1 MVGRPVDRVGDDFTV
16 PKARPK
22 EGDGMADYA
31 GDLSPRESWRL
42 LGEDPRAVLID
53 VRTQPE
59 WAFVGLPDLGSLGK
73 NILPLSWQV
82 FPAMTVNPD
91 FVGALRAAGLTED
104 QPLLFLCRSGV
115 RSAHAAMAA
124 TAAGFDQAFN
134 VAEGFEGGV
143 DGAGHR
149 GTVDGWKVAGLPWR
163 QS

>member
-16 PKARPK
+16 PKAQPK

-73 NILPLSWQV
+73 NILGLMGTSGMYVGSLGILLSR
-82 FPAMTVNPD
+82 
-91 FVGALRAAGLTED
+91 FVCVYLIKSN
-104 QPLLFLCRSGV
+104 C
-115 RSAHAAMAA
+115 
-124 TAAGFDQAFN
+124 
-134 VAEGFEGGV
+134 
-143 DGAGHR
+143 
-149 GTVDGWKVAGLPWR
+149 
-163 QS
+163 

>member
-1 MVGRPVDRVGDDFTV
+1 
-16 PKARPK
+16 
-22 EGDGMADYA
+22 MADYA

-143 DGAGHR
+143 DAAGHR

>member
-1 MVGRPVDRVGDDFTV
+1 
-16 PKARPK
+16 
-22 EGDGMADYA
+22 MAGYA
-31 GDLSPRESWRL
+31 GDLSPQESWRL
-42 LGEDPRAVLID
+42 LSEDASAVLID

-59 WAFVGLPDLGSLGK
+59 WAFVGLPELGSLGK
-73 NILPLSWQV
+73 SVLPLSWQV

-91 FVGALRAAGLTED
+91 FVGALRAAGLTEN

-115 RSAHAAMAA
+115 RSAQAAMAA
-124 TAAGFDQAFN
+124 TATGFSQAFN
-134 VAEGFEGGV
+134 VAEGFEGEV

>member
-1 MVGRPVDRVGDDFTV
+1 
-16 PKARPK
+16 
-22 EGDGMADYA
+22 MADYA

-91 FVGALRAAGLTED
+91 FVGALRAA
-104 QPLLFLCRSGV
+104 R
-115 RSAHAAMAA
+115 
-124 TAAGFDQAFN
+124 
-134 VAEGFEGGV
+134 AE
-143 DGAGHR
+143 
-149 GTVDGWKVAGLPWR
+149 KV
-163 QS
+163 

>member
-1 MVGRPVDRVGDDFTV
+1 
-16 PKARPK
+16 
-22 EGDGMADYA
+22 MAGYA

-42 LGEDPRAVLID
+42 LGEDAGAVLID

-59 WAFVGLPDLGSLGK
+59 WAFVGLPDLAPLGK

-82 FPAMTVNPD
+82 FPAMTVNPE
-91 FVGALRAAGLTED
+91 FVDALRAAGLTEE

-115 RSAHAAMAA
+115 RSVHAAMAA
-124 TAAGFDQAFN
+124 TAAGFGQAFN
-134 VAEGFEGGV
+134 VAEGFEGMV
-143 DGAGHR
+143 DAEGHR